1 MRLYLGEEVRVLPDF
16 SVIANVQFHDDD
28 RDSPGSDSPDGL
40 NDGLWCQSA
49 NTGSMIGTWYLP
61 DGTQLTTEDIDN
73 FPLYAYHETGQIGL
87 LKDGGIA
94 SLQGLYRCVIPDENG
109 VDQTLWVA
117 AYGNNNFN
125 SNSKS
130 T

>member
-1 MRLYLGEEVRVLPDF
+1 M
-16 SVIANVQFHDDD
+16 
-28 RDSPGSDSPDGL
+28 
-40 NDGLWCQSA
+40 
-49 NTGSMIGTWYLP
+49 
-61 DGTQLTTEDIDN
+61 TTEDIDISNAN

-87 LKDGGIA
+87 LKDAGIP
-94 SLQGLYRCVIPDENG
+94 SLQGLYSCVIPDENG

-117 AYGNNNFN
+117 AYANSVFN